1 MVWDGDDGGSDD
13 VDDVYADSDADDDAV
28 PSFPVLHLLVR
39 VGDWQEI
46 RQQLVAMKGCEGQGS
61 TRSEKN
67 TKRSKNEILVKR
79 HGCRLTRIS
88 FLECFVFF
96 QKTTWMSFD

>member
-1 MVWDGDDGGSDD
+1 MMVWDGDDGGSDD

-46 RQQLVAMKGCEGQGS
+46 RQQLVAMKG
-61 TRSEKN
+61 
-67 TKRSKNEILVKR
+67 
-79 HGCRLTRIS
+79 
-88 FLECFVFF
+88 
-96 QKTTWMSFD
+96 